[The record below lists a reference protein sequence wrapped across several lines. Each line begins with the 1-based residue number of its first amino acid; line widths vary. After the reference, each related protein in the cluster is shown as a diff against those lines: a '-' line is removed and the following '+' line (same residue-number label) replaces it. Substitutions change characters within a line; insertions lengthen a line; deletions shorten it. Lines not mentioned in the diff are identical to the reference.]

1 MPLQFQAVAPP
12 GLQLS
17 CQYVADVLAVQA
29 AGGEV
34 VLGSRELEY
43 ATRRLARAARD
54 TELPERALVTWLGVA
69 TASAFGGTRP
79 ARELAG
85 QLVAWAFDELAAY
98 TLQTTA
104 A

>member
-1 MPLQFQAVAPP
+1 MPLQFQATAPP
-12 GLQLS
+12 GLQLA
-17 CQYVADVLAVQA
+17 CQYVTDVLAAQA

-54 TELPERALVTWLGVA
+54 TELPGRALITWLGVA
-69 TASAFGGTRP
+69 SASAFGGTRP

-85 QLVAWAFDELAAY
+85 QMVTWAFDELAVY
-98 TLQTTA
+98 TTDVTA